1 MSNIMNM
8 ALPAQIDP
16 AGISSQPSVK
26 SANAQQS
33 VPVGEFKEMLNNIS
47 NNETPSGEPDENLA
61 AETSENSDNLIK
73 DESLANPDVQQDIPI
88 LEIPVLDISVSD
100 VPILKLTPEFV
111 IPTQPETTV
120 KSDVPN
126 VQQES
131 GFQASVEKP
140 LLEMVAGFNGKNVF
154 YTPVKFSIEPSGD
167 TLDKTAII
175 NPIASKNGQG
185 FTSGAGLISG
195 NVPIGDGKI
204 PYEANSPPDRSNSPP
219 VETEWLKP
227 AGPRG
232 NDLSSQGSTRFTEE
246 AELTKTQREVLSTST
261 RPPNL
266 MREYFR
272 MPAHEIT
279 RGNGNHPTNAPQQR
293 EIQPEPVARLVA
305 RQVAQAETQ
314 FRSYAHEVSRPEAQP
329 QVKQAENLAPVI
341 EPQIKPNENSTVNIE
356 FNDKVTAS
364 TNRISNAESGS
375 SSNRNTSSGSDSF
388 TTGNQHNAQ
397 GTAEQSQDSGKQ
409 NSSRQE
415 MSEFDFKVV
424 SQKNESAQFVSNG
437 GSSKAASQPAVDMN
451 ALNAA
456 ISTSDGAI
464 KPGSTV
470 VEVKEPIS
478 ILGNAPVRIASEIAQ
493 AESEGIPN
501 GGKAVLKIELNPP
514 RLGRMNIELV
524 KSDSG
529 IEVKLVVRTIFA
541 RELINQRGDE
551 IKSALL
557 EQGVDIR
564 KFEIV
569 DINQNRHDFNR
580 GSSGFNTGQMP
591 YERGGDE
598 AGQGSAEQQIHGN
611 VDDDIDSATDY
622 TSSDT
627 TEPLS
632 AREGELNVLA

>member
-8 ALPAQIDP
+8 ALPAPIDP
-16 AGISSQPSVK
+16 AGISSQPSAK
-26 SANAQQS
+26 SANSQQP
-33 VPVGEFKEMLNNIS
+33 VPAGEFKEMLNNIS
-47 NNETPSGEPDENLA
+47 NNEMPSGEPDANLA

-73 DESLANPDVQQDIPI
+73 DESLATPDVQQDIPI
-88 LEIPVLDISVSD
+88 SDIPTLYISVSD
-100 VPILKLTPEFV
+100 VPVIVVSPEYV
-111 IPTQPETTV
+111 IPALPDTMV
-120 KSDVPN
+120 KSDVPG
-126 VQQES
+126 VQQELE
-131 GFQASVEKP
+131 FQVSDEKP
-140 LLEMVAGFNGKNVF
+140 VFEMIAGFNGRNAI
-154 YTPVKFSIEPSGD
+154 YTPVKFSIEPSGEAINN
-167 TLDKTAII
+167 TAII
-175 NPIASKNGQG
+175 NPIASKNGQDL
-185 FTSGAGLISG
+185 TSGAGLISG

-232 NDLSSQGSTRFTEE
+232 NDPSSQGSIRFTEE
-246 AELTKTQREVLSTST
+246 AELAKTQREVLSTST
-261 RPPNL
+261 RPANL

-279 RGNGNHPTNAPQQR
+279 RGNANHPTNAPQNR
-293 EIQPEPVARLVA
+293 EIKPDLVA
-305 RQVAQAETQ
+305 QSEPQLRA
-314 FRSYAHEVSRPEAQP
+314 YAHDVSRPETQSQPKLAENSTPAIEP
-329 QVKQAENLAPVI
+329 QVKQ
-341 EPQIKPNENSTVNIE
+341 NENSTVNNE
-356 FNDKVTAS
+356 FNGKVTAS
-364 TNRISNAESGS
+364 ANRISNAESGS
-375 SSNRNTSSGSDSF
+375 SSNRNSGSGSDSF

-397 GTAEQSQDSGKQ
+397 GTVEQSQDSGKQ
-409 NSSRQE
+409 NSSKQD
-415 MSEFDFKVV
+415 MPEFDFKVV
-424 SQKNESAQFVSNG
+424 NQKSESAQFVSNG
-437 GSSKAASQPAVDMN
+437 GSSKATSQPMVDMN
-451 ALNAA
+451 ALNAT
-456 ISTSDGAI
+456 ISTSGGAI
-464 KPGSTV
+464 KSNSTV
-470 VEVKEPIS
+470 VEVKEPVS

-493 AESEGIPN
+493 AESEGIPK

-529 IEVKLVVRTIFA
+529 IDVKLVVRTIFA

-591 YERGGDE
+591 YEKGGE
-598 AGQGSAEQQIHGN
+598 ETGQGNAEQQIHGI
-611 VDDDIDSATDY
+611 VDDEIDSATDY

-632 AREGELNVLA
+632 VRRGELNVLA

>member
-1 MSNIMNM
+1 MNM
-8 ALPAQIDP
+8 ALPAPIDP
-16 AGISSQPSVK
+16 AGMESQPSAK
-26 SANAQQS
+26 SANSQQS

-61 AETSENSDNLIK
+61 AETSENSDNPIK
-73 DESLANPDVQQDIPI
+73 DESLVTPDVQQDIPI
-88 LEIPVLDISVSD
+88 FDIPDLDISISDVLVSD
-100 VPILKLTPEFV
+100 APVLVASPEFA
-111 IPTQPETTV
+111 IPAQPETMV
-120 KSDVPN
+120 KSDLPG
-126 VQQES
+126 VQQELE
-131 GFQASVEKP
+131 FQASVEKP
-140 LLEMVAGFNGKNVF
+140 AIQMVAGFNGKNAI

-167 TLDKTAII
+167 ALNNTAII
-175 NPIASKNGQG
+175 NPIASKNGQDL
-185 FTSGAGLISG
+185 TSGAGLISG

-204 PYEANSPPDRSNSPP
+204 PYEVNSPPDRSNSPS

-232 NDLSSQGSTRFTEE
+232 SDLLSQGSTRFTEE
-246 AELTKTQREVLSTST
+246 AELAKTQREVLSTST

-279 RGNGNHPTNAPQQR
+279 RGNANHPTNAPQHR
-293 EIQPEPVARLVA
+293 EIQPNLVAARLVD
-305 RQVAQAETQ
+305 QSETQ
-314 FRSYAHEVSRPEAQP
+314 FRSYAHEVSRPEIQSQP
-329 QVKQAENLAPVI
+329 KQAEILTPVI
-341 EPQIKPNENSTVNIE
+341 EPQVKPNENSTVNNE
-356 FNDKVTAS
+356 FMGKVTAS
-364 TNRISNAESGS
+364 ANRISNAESSS
-375 SSNRNTSSGSDSF
+375 SSNRNSSSGSDSF

-397 GTAEQSQDSGKQ
+397 GTVEHSQDSGKQ
-409 NSSRQE
+409 SSSKQD

-424 SQKNESAQFVSNG
+424 SRKSESAQSVSNG
-437 GSSKAASQPAVDMN
+437 SSSKAAAQPAVDMN

-456 ISTSDGAI
+456 ISTSNGAI
-464 KPGSTV
+464 RSDSTV
-470 VEVKEPIS
+470 VEVKEPVS

-569 DINQNRHDFNR
+569 DANQNRQDFNR

-591 YERGGDE
+591 YERGGEE
-598 AGQGSAEQQIHGN
+598 AGQGSAEQQVHGN
-611 VDDDIDSATDY
+611 VDDEIDSATDF
-622 TSSDT
+622 TPSDT

-632 AREGELNVLA
+632 VRVGELNVLA